1 MNEKI
6 HIVNKINHKNSYFAF
21 VDDREYSFEVVNGK
35 IHGFI
40 SERLKQQI
48 KILME
53 LCEKQNIMP
62 WER

>member
-1 MNEKI
+1 MNEEKI
-6 HIVNKINHKNSYFAF
+6 YVVKKIYHKNSYFAF
-21 VDDREYSFEVVNGK
+21 VDDREYSFEIVNGK

-53 LCEKQNIMP
+53 L
-62 WER
+62 

>member
-1 MNEKI
+1 MI
-6 HIVNKINHKNSYFAF
+6 HIVPKINTPDHYFAF
-21 VDDREYSFEVVNGK
+21 VEDREYSFEIVNGK

-53 LCEKQNIMP
+53 L
-62 WER
+62 